1 MTRKI
6 PMRKCVVT
14 QEKHPKKDLIR
25 IVLTPDNTIE
35 VDHTGRL
42 NGRGAYLLL
51 DEAVILKAKKTGALN
66 RSLKTQV
73 PDTVFDTLLELTN
86 EK

>member
-14 QEKHPKKDLIR
+14 HEQHPKKDLVR
-25 IVLTPDNTIE
+25 VVLTPEKTVE
-35 VDHTGRL
+35 VDTTGRL

-51 DEAVILKAKKTGALN
+51 DKEVILKAQKTGALN

-73 PDTVFDTLLELTN
+73 QEEVYDKLLKLAGD
-86 EK
+86 

>member
-25 IVLTPDNTIE
+25 IVLTPEDSVE
-35 VDHTGRL
+35 VDLTGRL
-42 NGRGAYLLL
+42 NGRGAYLFLR
-51 DEAVILKAKKTGALN
+51 EEVILKAKKTGALN

-73 PDTVFDTLLELTN
+73 PDSVYETLLNLVH

>member
-1 MTRKI
+1 MTRKV

-25 IVLTPDNTIE
+25 VVLTPEETIE
-35 VDHTGRL
+35 VDLTGRK
-42 NGRGAYLLL
+42 NGRGAYVLL
-51 DEAVILKAKKTGALN
+51 DESVILKAQKTGALN

-73 PDTVFDTLLELTN
+73 PDDVYETLLALVH